1 MCRNTIANKLI
12 SLSFF
17 ENFPDF
23 KLSNALTTAITKSN
37 KMIYLNPECAA
48 INPVIFLFQ
57 IYTKTLLSYIVLL
70 YYLLCRQYLTKK
82 KELDISQNNKLL
94 QKIVEY
100 LDYST
105 ISSTAS
111 STASAPSSNA
121 SAPSSNASAPSSKV
135 SSVVSSTSVIT
146 SSTVSSPSAA
156 ISSTV
161 SVVSSTASVEPPQ
174 DATAN
179 VKAKA
184 VVYINTFFINLKF

>member
-57 IYTKTLLSYIVLL
+57 IYTKNLFSYIALH

-82 KELDISQNNKLL
+82 KELDISQNNKFL

-105 ISSTAS
+105 ISSTSS
-111 STASAPSSNA
+111 STA

-135 SSVVSSTSVIT
+135 SSVASSTSVIT

-179 VKAKA
+179 VRAKA